1 MEPPGRFMKKC
12 TDTGLWVVLSQREAA
27 DKTAQAMAYVVRT
40 SRNATKKHISIPLV
54 LTTSQPNPR
63 PIPPS
68 YANTGLEDSA
78 SSPTAH
84 PHVPGLRASDLVRRC
99 DTAAERPHELF
110 PTRDSSH
117 QQQLLL
123 LQQFNPTNFPT
134 IISASAAPVHRIAE
148 MEIIARAQAQAQQER
163 LRQLSPQYLM
173 NRQSSIGLQPRLP
186 PPSFPRSISDAPSSF
201 SSAQGVLLPPS
212 TSDFLHQEYSLQGNY
227 GYGIGDQLF
236 QGYMQPNLYDRHGMM
251 GSSYDQSMF
260 GTYASPQEM
269 IQQVDQMERR
279 CSWMLQLQNQQISS
293 LTDARTLPSRRQSL
307 DMVFIRTLQLQ
318 QISPNLNFAA
328 RLEPST
334 IATATATAPSSSSS
348 QQRRMME
355 KTPSLS

>member
-1 MEPPGRFMKKC
+1 MMISKSIVETIYSMEPPGRFMKKC

-40 SRNATKKHISIPLV
+40 SRNATKKHSSIHLV
-54 LTTSQPNPR
+54 STTSQPNPR

-84 PHVPGLRASDLVRRC
+84 PHVPGVRASDLGRRWHTNN
-99 DTAAERPHELF
+99 DLSSAADLMGRHHELF

-123 LQQFNPTNFPT
+123 LQQFNPTNLPT
-134 IISASAAPVHRIAE
+134 ITSAVTVHRIAE

-163 LRQLSPQYLM
+163 LRHQLSLQYLM
-173 NRQSSIGLQPRLP
+173 NRQSLIGLQPRFP

-212 TSDFLHQEYSLQGNY
+212 TSNFLHQEYSLQGNY
-227 GYGIGDQLF
+227 GYGIGDQLS
-236 QGYMQPNLYDRHGMM
+236 QRCMQPNLQIGM
-251 GSSYDQSMF
+251 G
-260 GTYASPQEM
+260 
-269 IQQVDQMERR
+269 
-279 CSWMLQLQNQQISS
+279 
-293 LTDARTLPSRRQSL
+293 
-307 DMVFIRTLQLQ
+307 
-318 QISPNLNFAA
+318 
-328 RLEPST
+328 
-334 IATATATAPSSSSS
+334 
-348 QQRRMME
+348 
-355 KTPSLS
+355 